1 MIARIWRCVVLR
13 EKASQYLEHFQKT
26 VFAEVNKLDG
36 FREVRILQQE
46 NNGIVEL
53 TVISFWDS
61 LEAIKSFAGEN
72 IEMAVVAPA
81 AQAILLSF
89 ETMVTHHEVVL
100 DLERGQTP

>member
-1 MIARIWRCVVLR
+1 MIARIWRCKVLP
-13 EKASQYLEHFQKT
+13 EKAPQYLKHFQES
-26 VFAEVNKLDG
+26 VFPEVNNLNG

-46 NNGIVEL
+46 NDGIIEL

-61 LEAIKSFAGEN
+61 LEAIKAFAGDN

-89 ETMVTHHEVVL
+89 ETIVTHHEVVL
-100 DLERGQTP
+100 DLTKT